1 MARYTPT
8 LKLSTR
14 LVAFVTMI
22 VISATF
28 ILFIGGALSF
38 KRIGQEYIHQ
48 SLAGIAEVVDKEM
61 EDPDAAYSMQRW
73 IPKMLQASNIV
84 EMRLSSEAGVIYR
97 YKNTSSRADKHLLME
112 KEFDLERNPGYVIVF
127 TVMPP
132 YLGYS
137 YSIGAM
143 WSITLAFGL
152 ITFCLVRGVGW
163 LKLQLY
169 GSELLE
175 ERGRMILAGRVEQYA
190 RGHEQEWP
198 YTASE
203 ALDKL
208 IAELQDARQERSRFD
223 TFIRSQ
229 TFLDKVTGNAN
240 RILFDS
246 KLDSTLNESGS
257 RGGVLMLRIDDWD
270 ALKESND
277 KSSVD
282 HFVVQIAESLSA
294 IIQRYP
300 DAMLSRYYSS
310 DFALLIPHQGS
321 KELATIANSC
331 IKQLEKLT
339 PLSPLDPDDW
349 CHIGV
354 TMYQEG
360 EHPSR
365 IIGETETAVKSA
377 QLQRASGWSNFEK
390 QAVESSDR
398 GSVRWRTLLDEALQP
413 EKLILYTQPCYQLKA
428 DNQKSLIHN
437 EVFIRL
443 NDPEKG
449 ELKASRFGLA
459 VESVGYEARVDKAT
473 LIRVL
478 KELEA
483 GRLQGNISV
492 NMYVK
497 PFSDKVYLRW
507 FRDELLQLTTSMR
520 QRLSFEF
527 VEGQLVE
534 HLDYM
539 RPVIRMLTGLGCKV
553 VVGQAGRT
561 IVSTYYLKDL
571 NISYLKLHRSLIKRI
586 DQRHENQLFI
596 RSMLGACESKDAIVV
611 GVGVETKAEVKTLRD
626 LGVSGV
632 QGRLYQ
638 SEAPLLIAKKN
649 SNKIKQSDD
658 MSQVI
663 KPGRRNRW
671 KKK

>member
-28 ILFIGGALSF
+28 ILFVGGALSF

-84 EMRLSSEAGVIYR
+84 EMKLSSQAGVVYR
-97 YKNTSSRADKHLLME
+97 YKNTSSRADKDLLMN
-112 KEFDLERNPGYVIVF
+112 KEFELDRNPGYTIVF
-127 TVMPP
+127 TILPP

-137 YSIGAM
+137 YSLGAM

-163 LKLQLY
+163 LKQQLY

-175 ERGRMILAGRVEQYA
+175 ERGRMILAGRVEQYS
-190 RGHEQEWP
+190 RGHDLEWP

-229 TFLDKVTGNAN
+229 TFLDSVTGNAN

-277 KSSVD
+277 KETVD
-282 HFVVQIAESLSA
+282 NFVVQVAESLSN
-294 IIQRYP
+294 IVQRYP

-310 DFALLIPHQGS
+310 DFALLIPHQNS
-321 KELATIANSC
+321 KEITLIANNC

-339 PLSPLDPDDW
+339 PLSPLDADDW

-354 TMYQEG
+354 THYQEG

-365 IIGETETAVKSA
+365 ILGEVETALKSA

-390 QAVESSDR
+390 QAPESLDR
-398 GSVRWRTLLDEALQP
+398 GSVRWRTLFDDVLQP
-413 EKLILYTQPCYQLKA
+413 EKLVIYTQPCYLLGKE
-428 DNQKSLIHN
+428 NQKSLIHN

-459 VESVGYEARVDKAT
+459 IESVGYESRFDRAMMT
-473 LIRVL
+473 RVL
-478 KELEA
+478 RELA
-483 GRLQGNISV
+483 LGRLQGHVSL
-492 NMYVK
+492 NMYVQ
-497 PFSDKVYLRW
+497 PFADKAHLQW
-507 FRDELLQLTTSMR
+507 FRDELLQQTSSVR

-527 VEGQLVE
+527 SEGALVE

-539 RPVIRMLTGLGCKV
+539 RPVIRMLTGLGCQAI
-553 VVGQAGRT
+553 VGQAGRT

-596 RSMLGACESKDAIVV
+596 RSMLGACESKDATVV
-611 GVGVETKAEVKTLRD
+611 GVGVETKAEVKALRE

-638 SEAPLLIAKKN
+638 SEIPLLIAAKN
-649 SNKIKQSDD
+649 TNKNTHNDNAAQA
-658 MSQVI
+658 I

>member
-28 ILFIGGALSF
+28 ILFVGGALSF

-48 SLAGIAEVVDKEM
+48 SLSGIAEVVDKEM

-84 EMRLSSEAGVIYR
+84 EMRLLSEAGVVYR
-97 YKNTSSRADKHLLME
+97 YKNTSSRTDKNLLME
-112 KEFDLERNPGYVIVF
+112 KEFELERNPGYRIIF
-127 TVMPP
+127 TVLPP
-132 YLGYS
+132 FLGYS

-143 WSITLAFGL
+143 WSITLAFVL

-163 LKLQLY
+163 LKIQLY

-190 RGHEQEWP
+190 KGHDLEWP

-257 RGGVLMLRIDDWD
+257 RGGVLMVRIDDWD
-270 ALKESND
+270 ELKELND
-277 KSSVD
+277 RESVD
-282 HFVVQIAESLSA
+282 NFVIQVAESLSKT
-294 IIQRYP
+294 IDRYP
-300 DAMLSRYYSS
+300 DAMLSRYYPS
-310 DFALLIPHQGS
+310 DFAIIVPHQSS
-321 KELATIANSC
+321 KEISSLAATC
-331 IKQLEKLT
+331 IKQLEKLA
-339 PLSPLDPDDW
+339 PLPPLDQDNW

-354 TMYQEG
+354 TLYQEG

-365 IIGETETAVKSA
+365 ILAETETAVKSA
-377 QLQRASGWSNFEK
+377 QLQRASGWNKFEK
-390 QAVESSDR
+390 QASESQER
-398 GSVRWRTLLDEALQP
+398 GSVRWRTLFDDVLKP
-413 EKLILYTQPCYQLKA
+413 EKLIIYTQPCFLLKGE
-428 DNQKSLIHN
+428 NQKTLIHN
-437 EVFIRL
+437 EVFVRL
-443 NDPEKG
+443 DDPEKG

-459 VESVGYEARVDKAT
+459 IESVGYEAHFDKAT
-473 LIRVL
+473 FTRVL
-478 KELEA
+478 QELSS
-483 GRLQGNISV
+483 GRLQGQVSI

-497 PFSDKVYLRW
+497 PFAGKTYLRW
-507 FRDELLQLTTSMR
+507 FRDELLQQTSSLR
-520 QRLSFEF
+520 QRISVEF

-553 VVGQAGRT
+553 IVGQAGRT

-586 DQRHENQLFI
+586 DQRYENQLFI
-596 RSMLGACESKDAIVV
+596 RSMLGACESKDAAVV
-611 GVGVETKAEVKTLRD
+611 GVGVETKAEVKALRD
-626 LGVSGV
+626 LGVLGV

-638 SEAPLLIAKKN
+638 SETPLLIAANNYKKPQHD
-649 SNKIKQSDD
+649 SATAA
-658 MSQVI
+658 I